1 MNYRMISYIM
11 GQICKVEAAFLG
23 ISLIVSMIYG
33 DNLYL
38 AFLTPIAALLAIGIP
53 LTLKKPTK
61 RSFFAKE
68 GFFVVALSWFLMSL
82 FGCLPFVIS
91 GEVPS
96 FVDAFFETA
105 SGFSTTGA
113 SVISDVEA
121 LSHGLLFW
129 RSFTHWLGGM
139 GVLVFVLAIF
149 PEQETQSIFL
159 MKAES
164 PGPKVGKIVSK
175 LRITARILY
184 GIYVALTLLEFI
196 LLICGGMPVFD
207 SVVNSFATAGTGGFS
222 VKNAGIGAYGSAYCE
237 YVIAVFMFLFGIN
250 FNVFFLVI
258 IGRVRDA
265 LKSEEFRVYT
275 GIVVGAVVII
285 ALNIMKLYASFG
297 EAFRYSFFQVTS
309 IISSTGFSTADFDA
323 WPEFSKMLLVILM
336 FIGASAGS
344 TGGGIKV
351 ARLILIVK
359 NGIAE
364 LRRCISPNSVV
375 TVKFEGKP
383 VEDSVLRSTNGY
395 LVAFFAVFAASSLI
409 VSFDAMSPTFTESFT
424 GVLACLNNIGPALG
438 RLGPTQNFASLGALS
453 KLVLS
458 FDMIAGRLELFPV
471 LLLFT
476 PRTYRN

>member
-1 MNYRMISYIM
+1 
-11 GQICKVEAAFLG
+11 
-23 ISLIVSMIYG
+23 
-33 DNLYL
+33 
-38 AFLTPIAALLAIGIP
+38 
-53 LTLKKPTK
+53 
-61 RSFFAKE
+61 
-68 GFFVVALSWFLMSL
+68 MSL

-344 TGGGIKV
+344 T
-351 ARLILIVK
+351 
-359 NGIAE
+359 
-364 LRRCISPNSVV
+364 S
-375 TVKFEGKP
+375 
-383 VEDSVLRSTNGY
+383 
-395 LVAFFAVFAASSLI
+395 
-409 VSFDAMSPTFTESFT
+409 
-424 GVLACLNNIGPALG
+424 
-438 RLGPTQNFASLGALS
+438 RLGPSS
-453 KLVLS
+453 S
-458 FDMIAGRLELFPV
+458 
-471 LLLFT
+471 
-476 PRTYRN
+476 

>member
-1 MNYRMISYIM
+1 M
-11 GQICKVEAAFLG
+11 GQICKVEAAFLA
-23 ISLIVSMIYG
+23 ISLIVSIIYG

-38 AFLTPIAALLAIGIP
+38 AFLVPIAALLAIGIP

-61 RSFFAKE
+61 RTFFAKE

-91 GEVPS
+91 GEIPS

-113 SVISDVEA
+113 SILSDVES

-184 GIYVALTLLEFI
+184 GIYVALTLVEFI
-196 LLICGGMPVFD
+196 MLVCGGMPVFD
-207 SVVNSFATAGTGGFS
+207 SVVNSFATAGTGGFA
-222 VKNAGIGAYGSAYCE
+222 VKNAGISAYDSAYCE
-237 YVIAVFMFLFGIN
+237 YVIAAFMLIFGIN
-250 FNVFFLVI
+250 FNIFFLI
-258 IGRVRDA
+258 IVGRVREA
-265 LKSEEFRVYT
+265 FRSEELRVYL
-275 GIVVGAVVII
+275 GIVVGSVILV
-285 ALNIMKLYASFG
+285 ALNIMKLYSNFG

-351 ARLILIVK
+351 ARIIIMFK

-375 TVKFEGKP
+375 TIKFEGKP
-383 VEDSVLRSTNGY
+383 VEDNVLRSTNGY
-395 LVAFFAVFAASSLI
+395 FVAFIAVFAASTLI
-409 VSFDAMSPTFTESFT
+409 VSFDTMAPSFTESFT

-438 RLGPTQNFASLGALS
+438 RLGPTQNFGALGALS

-471 LLLFT
+471 LLLFS